1 MKSREST
8 RMKMYSRENGRIKN
22 DLARQKINDITPILE
37 TKELTKKINDSALPS
52 LENKLNY

>member
-1 MKSREST
+1 
-8 RMKMYSRENGRIKN
+8 MKMYSRENGRIKN
-22 DLARQKINDITPILE
+22 DFARQKINDITPILE